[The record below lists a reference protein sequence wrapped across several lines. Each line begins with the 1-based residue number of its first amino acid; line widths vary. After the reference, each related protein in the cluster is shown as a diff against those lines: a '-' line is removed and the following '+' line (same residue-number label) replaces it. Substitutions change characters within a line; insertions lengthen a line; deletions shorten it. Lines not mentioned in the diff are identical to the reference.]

1 MPLQGLSSVR
11 VAMDKSKSNLNDKL
25 RVVYFKGLRG
35 MIKPTPVDSG
45 RVRNNWFLTV
55 GAASG
60 LTERS
65 ASKSGGGSIRS
76 LSAMPKNILNSK
88 VYFTNNMP
96 YASTLE
102 YGGYSQP
109 GTDKTSN
116 GFSIQAP
123 DGWVRK
129 GLQDMRKNI
138 RSL

>member
-1 MPLQGLSSVR
+1 MPLHGLGSVR
-11 VAMDKSKSNLNDKL
+11 AAMDETKSNLNNKL
-25 RVVYFKGLRG
+25 RVVYFKGLRD

-55 GAASG
+55 GIASG

-76 LSAMPKNILNSK
+76 LSSMPENILNNK

-102 YGGYSQP
+102 YGEYSKP

-123 DGWVRK
+123 NGWVRK
-129 GLQDMRKNI
+129 GLQEMRKNI

>member
-1 MPLQGLSSVR
+1 MPLQGLYSVKS
-11 VAMDKSKSNLNDKL
+11 AMTSAKVNLNNKL
-25 RVVYFKGLRG
+25 RIIFFKGLRD

-55 GAASG
+55 GVASG

-76 LSAMPKNILNSK
+76 LNSMPESILNSK

-96 YASTLE
+96 YATTLE

-138 RSL
+138 RAL

>member
-1 MPLQGLSSVR
+1 
-11 VAMDKSKSNLNDKL
+11 
-25 RVVYFKGLRG
+25 

-55 GAASG
+55 GIASG

-76 LSAMPKNILNSK
+76 LSSMPDNILNNK

-102 YGGYSQP
+102 YGGYSKP

-138 RSL
+138 RAL